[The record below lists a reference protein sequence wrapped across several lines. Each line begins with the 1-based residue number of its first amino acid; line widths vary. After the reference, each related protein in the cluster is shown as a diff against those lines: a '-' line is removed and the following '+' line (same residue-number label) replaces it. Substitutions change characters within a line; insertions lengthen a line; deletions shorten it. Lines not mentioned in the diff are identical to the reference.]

1 MKHYLTT
8 LFLWLFTVLL
18 HAQVTTP
25 SPFGRA
31 EGGATIMYQP
41 RALLSAYDAE
51 KLVAV
56 ELGEWE
62 TRVVA
67 HALEWEVP
75 AATFASDEAG
85 RRYSLL
91 RKEERG
97 TDLVLVFRPLPQTTR
112 LMDIVF
118 EGTPRR
124 WMGIHSGARSLQ
136 FPSIRPR
143 FDEHATVPDTI
154 QAILRANTL
163 SDLLSSDS
171 LYTAVYRQ
179 LPTFRN
185 YIAWKYKLTA
195 HQVFLLQRE
204 TERNRPASDAPRDG
218 SEGPRSTSYQAGG
231 RPTPRGGV
239 GGEPSSLPRAPKPT
253 RRQLKRFSRF
263 EQKMIQE
270 QRRPQP

>member
-1 MKHYLTT
+1 MKYYLTT
-8 LFLWLFTVLL
+8 LFLLLFTALL
-18 HAQVTTP
+18 HAQVATP
-25 SPFGRA
+25 SQFGRVK
-31 EGGATIMYQP
+31 GGSSIMYQP

-67 HALEWEVP
+67 HALGWDVP

-85 RRYSLL
+85 RHYSLL
-91 RKEERG
+91 RIEERG
-97 TDLVLVFRPLPQTTR
+97 TDLVLVFKPLPQTTR

-118 EGTPRR
+118 EGTQRQ
-124 WMGIHSGARSLQ
+124 WVGIHSGTRSLQ

-143 FDEHATVPDTI
+143 FDENATLPDSI
-154 QAILRANTL
+154 KAVLRANAL
-163 SDLLSSDS
+163 ADLLSSDS

-204 TERNRPASDAPRDG
+204 TERNRPVSDASTGDERQ
-218 SEGPRSTSYQAGG
+218 RSTSSQAGG
-231 RPTPRGGV
+231 
-239 GGEPSSLPRAPKPT
+239 SSRAGASESSLRTLPRAPKPT
-253 RRQLKRFSRF
+253 RRQLKRLSRF